1 MGAAPFYVPNGSAR
15 GVQLLHVLTNTC
27 YFKKAD
33 SQDFPGGPVVKNLSF
48 YCRGAQVQCP
58 VGKLRFLMLR
68 DEAEKKKDAS
78 HSNCLENFTY
88 FGTRDF
94 TLVFALGPEKCV
106 AGSARRAHCLTVDSQ
121 S

>member
-48 YCRGAQVQCP
+48 YCRGAQVQGP

-68 DEAEKKKDAS
+68 DEAEKKKKMPAILIVLKILLTLEQGIS
-78 HSNCLENFTY
+78 HLY
-88 FGTRDF
+88 
-94 TLVFALGPEKCV
+94 LHWALRSV
-106 AGSARRAHCLTVDSQ
+106 
-121 S
+121 